1 VRKLKNNGKGK
12 TARFKPNLLITVVLS
27 AVMALSLGIF
37 INKIMEYNEIKKE
50 KAVVKNSIESCKEDI
65 GALEYEYDA
74 PMDDKYIESVA
85 KSKLNLIN
93 PDEIIVYND
102 NQ

>member
-1 VRKLKNNGKGK
+1 MDIKKHKAAK
-12 TARFKPNLLITVVLS
+12 FKPNTMITGVLAVVMLI
-27 AVMALSLGIF
+27 SLGIF
-37 INKIMEYNEIKKE
+37 INSIMKFNEIKNEKE
-50 KAVVKNSIESCKEDI
+50 SIGNSIESRKEEI
-65 GALEYEYDA
+65 GALEHEYEA

-85 KSKLNLIN
+85 KSKLDLVN

>member
-1 VRKLKNNGKGK
+1 MEIKKQKAAK
-12 TARFKPNLLITVVLS
+12 FKPNMMITGVLAVVILI
-27 AVMALSLGIF
+27 ALGIF
-37 INKIMEYNEIKKE
+37 INSIMKYNEIKNEKE
-50 KAVVKNSIESCKEDI
+50 SIGNSIESCKEEI
-65 GALEYEYDA
+65 GALEHEYEA

-85 KSKLNLIN
+85 KSKLDLVN